1 MTRASGQQRMT
12 YEWEDLQRRS
22 AAVTCQ
28 ASCPFIEEGGPQEG
42 ISPHRMPDIVAEDW
56 SENLR
61 TALRQLARTIETS
74 ETSRMDQLER
84 RIAELEDLP
93 EPIIV
98 PINTFAPE
106 PFEPIRTF
114 FVVVEPVVGE
124 QDEDHEYIATF
135 VDAEIAASGDTVG
148 DAVLCLKDQLL
159 AKFDMLE
166 QMPQTRL
173 GSRLK
178 RQLVVLQS
186 VIRRVT

>member
-1 MTRASGQQRMT
+1 
-12 YEWEDLQRRS
+12 
-22 AAVTCQ
+22 
-28 ASCPFIEEGGPQEG
+28 
-42 ISPHRMPDIVAEDW
+42 
-56 SENLR
+56 
-61 TALRQLARTIETS
+61 
-74 ETSRMDQLER
+74 MDQLER